1 MTRGKIYQLIDKER
15 ERQIKLW
22 GVQIHSLEKWA
33 VILGEEF
40 GEVCKAIYEDK
51 PEEVREELIQLA
63 SVAVQILETYVK

>member
-22 GVQIHSLEKWA
+22 GVQKHSLERWS

-40 GEVCKAIYEDK
+40 GEVCKAVYEDK